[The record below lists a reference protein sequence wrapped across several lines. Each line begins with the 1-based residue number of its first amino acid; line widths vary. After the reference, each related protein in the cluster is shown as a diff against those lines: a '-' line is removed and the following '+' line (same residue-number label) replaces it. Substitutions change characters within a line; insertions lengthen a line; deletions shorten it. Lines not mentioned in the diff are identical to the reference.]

1 MQCTD
6 PAPLYYACTA
16 RFSNFSKKLKLP
28 LQASLNKRIGLSL
41 QLDKRSNISVK
52 KFLLLH
58 WLKVHDRYLHALSPK
73 ILILQ

>member
-41 QLDKRSNISVK
+41 QLDKGQT
-52 KFLLLH
+52 FLL
-58 WLKVHDRYLHALSPK
+58 RSFYYYTG
-73 ILILQ
+73 